1 MSVSGAASNVFEA
14 TLEQGEIFRLGG
26 AAGYSGTVNNLYI
39 KELDLLISGFYL
51 SSIKKDLIPDEG
63 GRKFLIPKGV
73 ALELKGAVE
82 ELNRL
87 NELKKRL
94 EEKVND
100 LSRECFAA
108 AGASR
113 APDRPPVQRK
123 VEMSKKELEDL
134 ELQPGDDM
142 FTRAKKL
149 NKRVKLE
156 EWEYKPK

>member
-1 MSVSGAASNVFEA
+1 MSVSGAASGVFEA
-14 TLEQGEIFRLGG
+14 TVKQGEIFRLGG
-26 AAGYSGTVNNLYI
+26 ACGYSGTVNNLYI

-51 SSIKKDLIPDEG
+51 SSIKKDLIPDERG
-63 GRKFLIPKGV
+63 KKFLIPNGV

-87 NELKKRL
+87 NELKIRL

-100 LSRECFAA
+100 LSRECFAE

-113 APDRPPVQRK
+113 APGRPPVQKK
-123 VEMSKKELEDL
+123 VKMSDEELKAL
-134 ELQPGDDM
+134 EIQPGDDM
-142 FTRAKKL
+142 FTRVEKL

-156 EWEYKPK
+156 EWENKLK